1 MQQLVV
7 IRGAGDLATGV
18 AQRLWRAGFLLVM
31 LEQDAP
37 RMVRRPVCLATA
49 VYAGAIQVE
58 DIGAKLVTEP
68 LPREQGPAVA
78 LLEGYWRQNLVPIV
92 IDPSTATIDLLRPF
106 AVVDAIMA
114 KKPTGTHVSQAPIV
128 VALGPGF
135 VAGVDAHAIIETNRG
150 HHLGRVLREGSAAA
164 NTGIAAL
171 VGGYARERVL
181 RAPARGVWRPEKQ
194 IGDLVTLGETVG
206 MVTDDGQTTLV
217 LAEMAG
223 RVRGQLYP
231 RLMVTVGQKIGDIDA
246 LATYEDCFTISDKAR
261 AIAGGVLEALLW
273 LSRPEEGR
281 LSGRRGG
288 CVDE

>member
-31 LEQDAP
+31 LEQDEP
-37 RMVRRPVCLATA
+37 RMVRRTVSLATA
-49 VYAGAIQVE
+49 VYAGEMQVE
-58 DIGAKLVTEP
+58 DIVAKLVTEP

-114 KKPTGTHVSQAPIV
+114 KKPTRTHVSQAPIV

-150 HHLGRVLREGSAAA
+150 HHLGRVLREGSAAP
-164 NTGIAAL
+164 NTGIAGL

-181 RAPARGVWRPEKQ
+181 RAPARGVWWPEKQ
-194 IGDLVTLGETVG
+194 IGDLVALGETVG
-206 MVTDDGQTTLV
+206 MVKDDGQATLV

-231 RLMVTVGQKIGDIDA
+231 RLMVTAGQKIGDIDA

-261 AIAGGVLEALLW
+261 SIAGGVLEALLW
-273 LSRPEEGR
+273 LSR
-281 LSGRRGG
+281 RRFLP
-288 CVDE
+288 